1 MVTTLGNKQKFTGS
15 LCSDLAKSE
24 SSWALGKAQK
34 QCTKVTAQDIR
45 LGKLDYKEVIPLL
58 SFQMYNGVDFLCLT
72 KPS

>member
-34 QCTKVTAQDIR
+34 QCTKVTAQEQ
-45 LGKLDYKEVIPLL
+45 KAVMK
-58 SFQMYNGVDFLCLT
+58 S
-72 KPS
+72 